1 MLHEEGWETLKHL
14 IETRRELKRCEC
26 RLEDIVEKFLNV
38 EVVRWLAYA
47 EKKKKREKILEKKD
61 GTEWYRW
68 FVRMNVQI
76 KILCKISPSYG
87 RGDWN

>member
-47 EKKKKREKILEKKD
+47 EKKKKREKILEKK
-61 GTEWYRW
+61 
-68 FVRMNVQI
+68 MVQNDI
-76 KILCKISPSYG
+76 GGLSGWMSRLRFYVK
-87 RGDWN
+87 